1 MIKNCYNKARTYIN
15 SFGIILVLLTFSSC
29 ENTVDINADWKE
41 TIVVYGLLDP
51 NDSVQYI
58 KVNKAFLNQ
67 NTSAYTVAQI
77 SDSLYLDSTEV
88 SLRQVNTGRIIN
100 LIRTNK
106 VKKQPGIFASDVNY
120 LWQTTEKINGND
132 WYVVTVKNPISKQ
145 AVTSVTKTVSP
156 SLIRAPFFNN
166 KSLFSLAPEY
176 ITFRATPGFNVKAY
190 DVVLEVTY
198 DEFDAVD
205 TSIKSTKT
213 AFWKVMSNYQVDQG
227 DLIRQ
232 VEKEA
237 FFQFMANT
245 LTSGP
250 NLKHRFVSFGV
261 TYYSGSQNLIDYMSV
276 NVPAI
281 GIVQKQAEYSNIEG
295 GLGLFASRCVQSI
308 RGIKFEPSSLSFIQV
323 HPLTKKLNFVR

>member
-1 MIKNCYNKARTYIN
+1 
-15 SFGIILVLLTFSSC
+15 
-29 ENTVDINADWKE
+29 
-41 TIVVYGLLDP
+41 
-51 NDSVQYI
+51 
-58 KVNKAFLNQ
+58 
-67 NTSAYTVAQI
+67 
-77 SDSLYLDSTEV
+77 
-88 SLRQVNTGRIIN
+88 
-100 LIRTNK
+100 
-106 VKKQPGIFASDVNY
+106 

-132 WYVVTVKNPISKQ
+132 LYEVTVENPISKQ
-145 AVTSVTKTVSP
+145 AVTSYTKTVSP

-176 ITFRATPGFNVKAY
+176 ITFRATPGANVKAY

-205 TSIKSTKT
+205 TSIKATKN

-281 GIVQKQAEYSNIEG
+281 GIPTIAPRALPAGATAILPTFLIPSHTLPQKPPPEALCAFKS
-295 GLGLFASRCVQSI
+295 LFTL
-308 RGIKFEPSSLSFIQV
+308 P
-323 HPLTKKLNFVR
+323 T